1 MAIPTSLERVV
12 AQDRGVVVG
21 GLVTLT
27 MLAWVYLFSMAADM
41 AQMGDAML
49 TASATP
55 WTATEFVLM
64 FLMWSIMMVGMML
77 PSAAPMILL
86 FAAVNRRRVTRG
98 QVVTPTAVFAGGYT
112 AVWTAFSVV
121 ATLLQWL
128 LHRAGLLSP
137 MMVTLSA
144 VLGRCGAHRGWPLP
158 MDSVEK
164 QLSTPLPVAPPVHHP
179 PLARGNRRRVSDG
192 SRARSLLSRVLLVPD
207 MSAVRRR
214 RDEPVVDRRTRVVRT
229 AREASTKPVGP
240 SNQRRPPGRV
250 GSFGLGR
257 QPMTGAR

>member
-27 MLAWVYLFSMAADM
+27 VLAWVYLFSMAANM

-137 MMVTLSA
+137 MMVTSSA
-144 VLGRCGAHRGWPLP
+144 VL
-158 MDSVEK
+158 
-164 QLSTPLPVAPPVHHP
+164 
-179 PLARGNRRRVSDG
+179 
-192 SRARSLLSRVLLVPD
+192 
-207 MSAVRRR
+207 AVRCSSRL
-214 RDEPVVDRRTRVVRT
+214 
-229 AREASTKPVGP
+229 ASTSGP
-240 SNQRRPPGRV
+240 R
-250 GSFGLGR
+250 
-257 QPMTGAR
+257 

>member
-27 MLAWVYLFSMAADM
+27 VLAWVYLFSMAADM

-64 FLMWSIMMVGMML
+64 FLMWSIMMVGMMF

-137 MMVTLSA
+137 MMVTSSA
-144 VLGRCGAHRGWPLP
+144 VLGGAVLIAAGLYQW
-158 MDSVEK
+158 
-164 QLSTPLPVAPPVHHP
+164 TPLKSSCLRHCQSPLQFITHHWREGIGGAFRMGAEHGLYCLGCCWFPMCLLFVGGVMNLLWIAGLALFVLLEKLAP
-179 PLARGNRRRVSDG
+179 NRWVPATSGALLVVWGALVLVG
-192 SRARSLLSRVLLVPD
+192 SR
-207 MSAVRRR
+207 
-214 RDEPVVDRRTRVVRT
+214 
-229 AREASTKPVGP
+229 
-240 SNQRRPPGRV
+240 
-250 GSFGLGR
+250 
-257 QPMTGAR
+257 

>member
-27 MLAWVYLFSMAADM
+27 MLAWIYLFSLTADM
-41 AQMGDAML
+41 AKMGDAML

-98 QVVTPTAVFAGGYT
+98 QVVTPTAVWAATQRSGRRSAWSPHCCSGCCT
-112 AVWTAFSVV
+112 APDSC
-121 ATLLQWL
+121 LL
-128 LHRAGLLSP
+128 
-137 MMVTLSA
+137 
-144 VLGRCGAHRGWPLP
+144 
-158 MDSVEK
+158 
-164 QLSTPLPVAPPVHHP
+164 
-179 PLARGNRRRVSDG
+179 
-192 SRARSLLSRVLLVPD
+192 
-207 MSAVRRR
+207 
-214 RDEPVVDRRTRVVRT
+214 
-229 AREASTKPVGP
+229 
-240 SNQRRPPGRV
+240 
-250 GSFGLGR
+250 
-257 QPMTGAR
+257 